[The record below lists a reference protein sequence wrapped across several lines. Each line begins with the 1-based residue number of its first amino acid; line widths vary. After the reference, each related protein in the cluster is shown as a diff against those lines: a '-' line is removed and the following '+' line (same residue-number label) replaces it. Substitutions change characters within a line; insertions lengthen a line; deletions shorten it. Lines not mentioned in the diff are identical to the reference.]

1 MKKSMLNNVQLGLF
15 VLGGLLFLIL
25 SLYMIGKNSNLFGKT
40 FEAHAVF
47 YNVSGLMKGNNV
59 RLSGID
65 VGTIK
70 RVEIMND
77 TSVKVTMV
85 IEESVHPY
93 IKKNS
98 LASVGTDG
106 LMGNKLVNIS
116 NPSRET
122 SDVISEGGFLLAS
135 QAVETDQ
142 MLRTLDQTNANLYH
156 ISNNLRGITQKL
168 NSNNSLW
175 RILMDTTVAQNVKQ
189 SIASVRKAANNTSE
203 FTKELNYLMTEIKKG
218 KGLAGSILS
227 DTATSRKFKNSM
239 QQLHNASEKAAQL
252 TADLK
257 LLTDKMKK
265 GESGAG
271 VLLSDTAFAKDLKKS
286 MHNIEQG
293 SGRFSEDMEALKHN
307 FFFKGYFKRQEK
319 ERRKLEKADSLR
331 KTKR

>member
-1 MKKSMLNNVQLGLF
+1 MKKSTLNNVQLGLF
-15 VLGGLLFLIL
+15 VMGGLLFLIL
-25 SLYMIGKNSNLFGKT
+25 SLYLIGKNSNLFGKT
-40 FEAHAVF
+40 FEVHAVF

-77 TSVKVTMV
+77 TSVKVTMI
-85 IEESVHPY
+85 IEESVHPFV
-93 IKKNS
+93 KKNS

-106 LMGNKLVNIS
+106 LMGNKLVNI
-116 NPSRET
+116 NNTSREA
-122 SDVISEGGFLLAS
+122 SQVIPDGGFLLAS

-156 ISNNLRGITQKL
+156 ISHNLRGITQKL

-175 RILMDTTVAQNVKQ
+175 KILMDTTVAQNVKQ
-189 SIASVRKAANNTSE
+189 SITSVRIAANNTSA
-203 FTKELNYLMTEIKKG
+203 FTQQLNNLITEIKKG

-227 DTATSRKFKNSM
+227 DTATAHQFKNSL

-252 TADLK
+252 TTDLK
-257 LLTDKMKK
+257 TLTEKMKR

-271 VLLSDTAFAKDLKKS
+271 VLVSDTAFAKDLKKS
-286 MHNIEQG
+286 MHNIQIG
-293 SGRFSEDMEALKHN
+293 TDRFSEDMEALKHN
-307 FFFKGYFKRQEK
+307 FFFKGYFKKQEK
-319 ERRKLEKADSLR
+319 ERRKSQQADSMKKAR
-331 KTKR
+331 K